1 MRARPL
7 LAAFAALV
15 LTCPPLLGQ
24 APAADSGERLFNAL
38 CSRCHGIGGTGG
50 EGPALQGARLRT
62 ADDAEGL
69 GTVIMEGLGAMP
81 GHWWLDPDQVR
92 DVSDYVW
99 SLARVPAA
107 VVPGDPEAG
116 RHVFEERD
124 RCLRCHI
131 VNGQGTGFGPD
142 LSDIGARRGPESLRL
157 AVVAPGQELPRG
169 EITPHSSFLV
179 AEVVTV
185 DGARVRGL
193 RIREDAFHM
202 TLRDRDGRYHSL
214 ARSEIETVER
224 FPSAS
229 LMPDYARRLDDTQ
242 IQDLVA
248 YLSSLR
254 GS

>member
-1 MRARPL
+1 MRVSLVRTALAVL
-7 LAAFAALV
+7 L
-15 LTCPPLLGQ
+15 LTCSPLLGQ
-24 APAADSGERLFNAL
+24 VPDADPGEGLFNSL

-50 EGPALQGARLRT
+50 EGPALQGVRFRT
-62 ADDAEGL
+62 VDDSEGL

-81 GHWWLDPDQVR
+81 GHWWLDPGQIQDL
-92 DVSDYVW
+92 SDYVW

-107 VVPGDPEAG
+107 AVPGDPEAG
-116 RHVFEERD
+116 RYVFEERD

-131 VNGQGTGFGPD
+131 VDGEGTGFGPD

-169 EITPHSSFLV
+169 EITPHSNFLV
-179 AEVVTV
+179 VEVVRV
-185 DGARVRGL
+185 DGPRVRGL

-214 ARSEIETVER
+214 ARSEIDTVER
-224 FPSAS
+224 FPSSS
-229 LMPDYARRLDDTQ
+229 LMPDYARRLDETQ